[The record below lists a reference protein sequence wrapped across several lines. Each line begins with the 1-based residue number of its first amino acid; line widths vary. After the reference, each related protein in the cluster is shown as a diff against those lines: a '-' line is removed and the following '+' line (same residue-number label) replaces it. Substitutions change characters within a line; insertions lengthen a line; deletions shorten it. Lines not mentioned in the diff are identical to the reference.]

1 MIMSSDASSAS
12 YGLDDTGIN
21 IHYVLKDFTP
31 NSKVNI
37 NPFIADLSHTLLI
50 SEYSTYNMVALN
62 RTAITSYNCDIKNS
76 NFNIVY

>member
-1 MIMSSDASSAS
+1 MIMSSDVSSAS

-31 NSKVNI
+31 NSKVVI
-37 NPFIADLSHTLLI
+37 NPFIADLSSSFI
-50 SEYSTYNMVALN
+50 SNYSTYKMVELN

-76 NFNIVY
+76 TFNV